1 MVWCG
6 STLVTGA
13 AVRMGCGRGWMG
25 CRLLLLMVQVLAL
38 AGCTGLTSPV
48 EAPGVRLA
56 GFSLLEPGL
65 FESRARVDLRFLNPN
80 RFDIAVDAL
89 RVDLAVEGI
98 PLAEGRSFEPFV
110 LAARQEVVVPVGI
123 WVQTSGLIDALTRI
137 GTRQQIAYRLDG
149 EAELTDAL
157 VARVPF
163 EREGEVRLPDL
174 EALTRF
180 RELELVEPG
189 PPSS

>member
-1 MVWCG
+1 MSRGRADVGRRWC
-6 STLVTGA
+6 LWLIPA
-13 AVRMGCGRGWMG
+13 
-25 CRLLLLMVQVLAL
+25 LAL
-38 AGCTGLTSPV
+38 AGCAGLTSPV
-48 EAPGVRLA
+48 EPPDVRLA

-65 FESRARVDLRFLNPN
+65 FESRAQVELRFLNPN

-89 RVDLAVEGI
+89 RVDLAVEDI
-98 PLAEGRSFEPFV
+98 DLAEGRSFEPFV
-110 LAARQEVVVPVGI
+110 LPAREEVVVPVGI

-174 EALTRF
+174 EALTKF
-180 RELELVEPG
+180 RELELVDPTR
-189 PPSS
+189 PSS